1 MKSNPYGGGSA
12 PPTSSIQQTSPLAAW
27 EIKAIKA
34 VGDVISFWGF
44 KENHGRIWC
53 LLYLRDTPLSS
64 ADIQEYLSLSKGSV
78 SMLLSDL
85 EMWNIVLLHKE
96 TKPKTYTANEKLI
109 AMIVHVFQQRE
120 KGLLQR
126 TKNQLRE
133 SYEEA
138 QKKGAP
144 ANVLKKIQLMLK
156 LSTLIEQLLTTLTG
170 LSPLTLQTL
179 IKRFLLS

>member
-1 MKSNPYGGGSA
+1 
-12 PPTSSIQQTSPLAAW
+12 
-27 EIKAIKA
+27 
-34 VGDVISFWGF
+34 
-44 KENHGRIWC
+44 
-53 LLYLRDTPLSS
+53 
-64 ADIQEYLSLSKGSV
+64 
-78 SMLLSDL
+78 MLINDL
-85 EMWNIVLLHKE
+85 ETWNIVLLYKE

-126 TKNQLRE
+126 TKIQLKE
-133 SYEEA
+133 AYEEA
-138 QKKGAP
+138 QKEGAP
-144 ANVLKKIQLMLK
+144 SNILKKIQLMLK